1 MTLSRLED
9 LQLQAALLAQQLVEL
24 PRAAPADADALLRRL
39 ALALGDAH
47 GLAPASEPLIILRLR
62 EIERLMREA
71 STLSHEEPRRRATL
85 LDLRRELE
93 AFALSDRHRATGEA
107 AGSL

>member
-39 ALALGDAH
+39 ARA
-47 GLAPASEPLIILRLR
+47 R